1 MGTVDD
7 FILSIKNKEGLKFD
21 GQVADLINIDRRV
34 LANYKHKDSLPFKLQ
49 EWYCDR
55 YDIEIKDFHKKI
67 KLTNTDIQLEGEE
80 SMDARYVI
88 DLQRDKIKQQEK
100 EISMYRDYIN
110 TQPLQKLQFDEI
122 AEDMSSTVY
131 VRNVFSLKP
140 MERKMGKFHNSE
152 IIEEKLGLPKEHEFW
167 AENQWF
173 TFDQH
178 PVDAIIDKHTL
189 VELKK
194 ITKTL
199 PSLFESLKFMV
210 GSHYMTFPV
219 VYAYNDKRLRTMC
232 YILLDWISS
241 PKRILTKSI
250 ILNGKKD

>member
-67 KLTNTDIQLEGEE
+67 KLTNTDIQLEGEK

-100 EISMYRDYIN
+100 EIAMYRDYLD

-122 AEDMSSTVY
+122 AEHMSSTVY

-140 MERKMGKFHNSE
+140 MERKMGNFHNAE

-178 PVDAIIDKHTL
+178 PVDTIIDKHTL
-189 VELKK
+189 GKLKK

-219 VYAYNDKRLRTMC
+219 VYEYNDKRLRTMC

>member
-1 MGTVDD
+1 MGTVKD
-7 FILSIKNKEGLKFD
+7 FIVSIKLKEGLKFD
-21 GQVADLINIDRRV
+21 HQVAELIDV
-34 LANYKHKDSLPFKLQ
+34 EPAKLANWKSRESLPTSYQK
-49 EWYCDR
+49 WYCDR
-55 YDIEIKDFHKKI
+55 YDIEIKDFHKEI
-67 KLTNTDIQLEGEE
+67 KLTNTDIQLKGDD

-88 DLQRDKIKQQEK
+88 ELQRDKIKQQEK
-100 EISMYRDYIN
+100 EILMYRDYID

-122 AEDMSSTVY
+122 AGHMSSTVY

-140 MERKMGKFHNSE
+140 MERKMGNFHNAE
-152 IIEEKLGLPKEHEFW
+152 ILEQKLGLPKDHGYW
-167 AENQWF
+167 AEDQWF
-173 TFDQH
+173 TFDKH

-219 VYAYNDKRLRTMC
+219 VYEYNDKRLRTMC

-250 ILNGKKD
+250 VLNGKKD